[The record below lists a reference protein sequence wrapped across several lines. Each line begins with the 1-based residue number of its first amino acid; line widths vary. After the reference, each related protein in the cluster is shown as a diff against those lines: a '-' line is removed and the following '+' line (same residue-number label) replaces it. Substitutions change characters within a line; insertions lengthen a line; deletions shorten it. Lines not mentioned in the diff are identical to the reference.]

1 MKVIFNLNMNDMVQ
15 APCEH
20 PSVRS
25 FVHQGFRWSSACF
38 HGN

>member
-25 FVHQGFRWSSACF
+25 FFLQGFCWFIACF
-38 HGN
+38 HCN